1 MGAGSDPAGLVR
13 APATRGQA
21 AVLCTGSA
29 GPTGWLLDCSERICD
44 WRFRSFWNEGANA
57 SLLFRYARR

>member
-1 MGAGSDPAGLVR
+1 MGAGAIQPGWLASP
-13 APATRGQA
+13 PTRGQA